1 MAPSLIARAKR
12 LLDLAPLILLVVLG
26 AVFAAIDDRVVSAAN
41 IVNIVAQA
49 TPVALLGL
57 GTLVVLLT
65 AGIDLSAG
73 VGVALCSILI
83 AGAIDAGAGIGAAL
97 LLGLGASL
105 GLGLANGLVIAIMRI
120 PPFVTTLASMVAVQ
134 GATLA
139 FARKGVVIVKDPLLR
154 AIGLERSFGIPNSIW
169 ATALVAILAAA
180 VMRRTRFGLRTRAI
194 GSDAAAA
201 ELAGIPVKT
210 HTLQVYVV
218 SGLFTFLT
226 AVMMVSRVPVVTP
239 NLGGTSLL
247 LDALSAAVIGGTSIF
262 GGRGSV
268 WGVLAG
274 AVIVSLLTNALRVFG
289 SDPSTIDLS
298 KGAIIMLALAGDAG
312 LTRLSAHLQR
322 RAAA

>member
-1 MAPSLIARAKR
+1 MAPTVLHAKR
-12 LLDLAPLILLVVLG
+12 LLDFAPLILLLVLT
-26 AVFAAIDDRVVSAAN
+26 AVFAAIDSRVVSSAN

-49 TPVALLGL
+49 TPVALLGIGAL
-57 GTLVVLLT
+57 MVLLT

-83 AGAIDAGAGIGAAL
+83 AGFIDAGAGLGPAL
-97 LLGLGASL
+97 LVGVAAMA
-105 GLGLANGLVIAIMRI
+105 GLGLLNGLIISVLRI

-139 FARKGVVIVKDPLLR
+139 FARKGVIIVRDPWLKM
-154 AIGLERSFGIPNSIW
+154 AGFGRSFGIPNSIIL
-169 ATALVAILAAA
+169 TAAIAVLASG
-180 VMRRTRFGLRTRAI
+180 VMRHTRFGLRTYAI

-201 ELAGIPVKT
+201 ELAGISVRRQT
-210 HTLQVYVV
+210 ILVYIA
-218 SGLFTFLT
+218 SGIFTFLT

-247 LDALSAAVIGGTSIF
+247 LDAIAAAVIGGTSIF

-289 SDPSTIDLS
+289 SDPSTIDVF
-298 KGAIIMLALAGDAG
+298 KGGIIMAALAADAG
-312 LTRLSAHLQR
+312 LTRFSLRLRQR
-322 RAAA
+322 SVS